1 MITFANKEILLLLLL
16 LVPYA
21 IWYFMRHSRREA
33 SIKIS
38 DTSAYRRIRPTMKLR
53 LMHTPFLLRLATLA
67 LIILIL
73 ARPQGRNSWKNAE
86 VEGIDIMLAIDA
98 STSMLAEDLQPN
110 RIQAAKNVA
119 TEFISARPNDNI
131 GLTVFA
137 AEAYT
142 QCPMTTDHAA
152 LLGLLR
158 NVSCDLALHGV
169 IDDGTAIGM
178 GITNAV
184 SRLQESKA
192 KSKVIILL
200 TDGSNNSGEIS
211 PLTAADIAAA
221 YGIRIYTIG
230 VGTNGTAPYPYPL
243 PGGGVHYI
251 QMPCEI
257 DTKTLGGI
265 ASATG
270 GKFYQANSTRQ
281 LKKVYSDI
289 DTLERTKFSVRKYS
303 KRYELYQ
310 PLAMLAILTLLLE
323 LLLRTTVYR
332 RLP

>member
-1 MITFANKEILLLLLL
+1 MITFANKEVLLLLLL

-21 IWYFMRHSRREA
+21 IWHFMRHRRREA
-33 SIKIS
+33 FITVS
-38 DTSAYRRIRPTMKLR
+38 DTNAYRYIRPTLRTR
-53 LMHTPFLLRLATLA
+53 LMHAPFVLRLATLA
-67 LIILIL
+67 LIVLIM
-73 ARPQGRNSWKNAE
+73 ARPQGKNSWKQSQ

-110 RIQAAKNVA
+110 RIQAAKTVA
-119 TEFISARPNDNI
+119 TEFVSARPSDNI

-142 QCPMTTDHAA
+142 QCPMTTDHTA
-152 LLGLLR
+152 LMSLMQQ
-158 NVSCDLALHGV
+158 VSCDLAMHGV

-184 SRLQESKA
+184 SRLKESKA

-200 TDGSNNSGEIS
+200 TDGSNNAGEIS

-230 VGTNGTAPYPYPL
+230 VGTNGKAPFPYPL

-257 DTKTLGGI
+257 DTQTLQGI

-270 GKFYQANSTRQ
+270 GQFYRANSTSQ
-281 LKKVYSDI
+281 LKKVYRDI
-289 DTLERTKFSVRKYS
+289 DTLEKTKFSVRKYS
-303 KRYELYQ
+303 KRYDLYQ
-310 PLAMLAILTLLLE
+310 PLAALAIFTLLLE
-323 LLLRTTVYR
+323 MLLKITVFR

>member
-1 MITFANKEILLLLLL
+1 MITFANKEILLLLFL

-21 IWYFMRHSRREA
+21 IWYFLRHSKREA
-33 SIKIS
+33 SVTIS
-38 DTSAYRRIRPTMKLR
+38 DTHAYRRIRPTLKLR
-53 LMHTPFLLRLATLA
+53 LMHTPFILRLITLA
-67 LIILIL
+67 LIILIM
-73 ARPQGRNSWKNAE
+73 ARPQGKNSWKSAQ
-86 VEGIDIMLAIDA
+86 VEGIDIMLAIDV

-110 RIQAAKNVA
+110 RIQAAKSVA

-142 QCPMTTDHAA
+142 QCPMTTDHAS
-152 LLGLLR
+152 LLNLMQQ
-158 NVSCDLALHGV
+158 VSCDLALHGV
-169 IDDGTAIGM
+169 INDGTAIGM
-178 GITNAV
+178 GISNAV
-184 SRLQESKA
+184 SRLKDSKA

-211 PLTAADIAAA
+211 PLTASDIAAT

-230 VGTNGTAPYPYPL
+230 IGTNGKAPFPYPL

-257 DTKTLGGI
+257 DTQTLGGI
-265 ASATG
+265 AKATG
-270 GKFYQANSTRQ
+270 GQFYRATSTKE
-281 LKKVYSDI
+281 LKKVYQDI

-303 KRYELYQ
+303 KRYDLYQ
-310 PLAMLAILTLLLE
+310 PLAMMAIFTILLE
-323 LLLRTTVYR
+323 LLLKATVYR

>member
-1 MITFANKEILLLLLL
+1 MITFANKEVLLLLLL

-21 IWYFMRHSRREA
+21 LWYFLRHQKREA
-33 SIKIS
+33 SITIS
-38 DTSAYRRIRPTMKLR
+38 DTNIYRHIRPTLKVR
-53 LMHTPFLLRLATLA
+53 LIHVPFLLRLLTLA

-73 ARPQGRNSWKNAE
+73 ARPQGKNSWKNAQ
-86 VEGIDIMLAIDA
+86 VEGIDIMLAIDE

-110 RIQAAKNVA
+110 RIQAAKSVA
-119 TEFISARPNDNI
+119 TEFVAARPNDNI

-152 LLGLLR
+152 LLSLMQQV
-158 NVSCDLALHGV
+158 NCDLALHGV
-169 IDDGTAIGM
+169 INDGTAIGM

-184 SRLQESKA
+184 SRLKESKA

-211 PLTAADIAAA
+211 PLTAADIAAT

-230 VGTNGTAPYPYPL
+230 VGTNGTAPFPYPL

-257 DTKTLGGI
+257 DVQTLRGI
-265 ASATG
+265 ADATG
-270 GKFYQANSTRQ
+270 GQFYRATSTAQ
-281 LKKVYSDI
+281 LKKVYRDI

-303 KRYELYQ
+303 KRYDLYQ
-310 PLAMLAILTLLLE
+310 PLALAAIISLLLE
-323 LLLRTTVYR
+323 ILLHMTIYR

>member
-1 MITFANKEILLLLLL
+1 MITFANKEVLLLLLL
-16 LVPYA
+16 LIPYA
-21 IWYFMRHSRREA
+21 VWYFLRHSKREA
-33 SIKIS
+33 SITIS
-38 DTSAYRRIRPTMKLR
+38 DTQAYRHIRPTMKLR
-53 LMHTPFLLRLATLA
+53 LMHTPFVLRLITIA
-67 LIILIL
+67 LIIIII
-73 ARPQGRNSWKNAE
+73 ARPQGKNSWKNSQ

-110 RIQAAKNVA
+110 RIQAAKSVA

-142 QCPMTTDHAA
+142 QCPMTTDHAS
-152 LLGLLR
+152 LFNLMQQ
-158 NVSCDLALHGV
+158 VSCDLALHGV
-169 IDDGTAIGM
+169 INDGTAIGM
-178 GITNAV
+178 GISNAV
-184 SRLQESKA
+184 SRLKESKA

-211 PLTAADIAAA
+211 PLTAADIAAT

-230 VGTNGTAPYPYPL
+230 VGTNGTAPFPYPL

-257 DTKTLGGI
+257 DTQTLSGI
-265 ASATG
+265 ATATG
-270 GKFYQANSTRQ
+270 GQFYRANSTSQ
-281 LKKVYSDI
+281 LKKVYHDI

-303 KRYELYQ
+303 KRYDLYQ
-310 PLAMLAILTLLLE
+310 PLAMLAILSLLIE
-323 LLLRTTVYR
+323 ILLRITVYR
-332 RLP
+332 RIP

>member
-21 IWYFMRHSRREA
+21 IWYFLRHSKREA
-33 SIKIS
+33 SITIS
-38 DTSAYRRIRPTMKLR
+38 DTNAYRRIRPTLKVR
-53 LMHTPFLLRLATLA
+53 LMHTPFILRLITLA

-73 ARPQGRNSWKNAE
+73 ARPQGKNFWKNAQ
-86 VEGIDIMLAIDA
+86 VEGIDIMLVIDA
-98 STSMLAEDLQPN
+98 STSMMAEDLQPN

-119 TEFISARPNDNI
+119 TEFVSARPNDNI
-131 GLTVFA
+131 GLTIFA

-142 QCPMTTDHAA
+142 QCPMTTDHTA
-152 LLGLLR
+152 LLGLMQQ
-158 NVSCDLALHGV
+158 VSCDLALHGV
-169 IDDGTAIGM
+169 INDGTAIGM

-184 SRLQESKA
+184 SRLKDSKA

-211 PLTAADIAAA
+211 PLTAADIAAT

-230 VGTNGTAPYPYPL
+230 VGTNGSAPFPFPI
-243 PGGGVHYI
+243 PEGGVKYV
-251 QMPCEI
+251 QLPCEI
-257 DTKTLGGI
+257 DTNTLSGI
-265 ASATG
+265 ANATG
-270 GKFYQANSTRQ
+270 GQFYRATSTKQ
-281 LKKVYSDI
+281 LKKIYHDI

-303 KRYELYQ
+303 KRYDMYQ
-310 PLAMLAILTLLLE
+310 PLALLAIITLLLE
-323 LLLRTTVYR
+323 LLLRTTIYR